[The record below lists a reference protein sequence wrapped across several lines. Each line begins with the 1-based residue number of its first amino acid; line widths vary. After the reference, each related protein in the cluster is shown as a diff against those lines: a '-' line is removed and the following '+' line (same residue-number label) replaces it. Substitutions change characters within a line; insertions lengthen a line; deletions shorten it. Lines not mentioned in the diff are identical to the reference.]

1 MPQAR
6 LGKVF
11 ASPCGRADH
20 RAAPDARSVAAVV
33 QHPVAGTNDERHLN
47 GLIGDNEPVFVVGG
61 LVGGCPGLVEVGLPF
76 VCLRL
81 FLRCSGVRAKGLE
94 FSLSLC
100 EGEQLP
106 LEGRLRLWGGW
117 W

>member
-1 MPQAR
+1 MPHAR

-11 ASPCGRADH
+11 APPCDRAGH
-20 RAAPDARSVAAVV
+20 CAAPDVCNAAAVV
-33 QHPVAGTNDERHLN
+33 KHPVAGAYDERHLH
-47 GLIGDNEPVFVVGG
+47 GFFGHYEPVFGVGG
-61 LVGGCPGLVEVGLPF
+61 LVSGCPGLVEVGLPF

-100 EGEQLP
+100 ECEQLP